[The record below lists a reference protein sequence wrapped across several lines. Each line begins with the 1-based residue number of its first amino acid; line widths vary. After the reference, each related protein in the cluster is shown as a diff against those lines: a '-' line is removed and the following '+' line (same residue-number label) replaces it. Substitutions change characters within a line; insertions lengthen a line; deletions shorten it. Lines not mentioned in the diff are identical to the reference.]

1 MRCPRV
7 LPLLA
12 CLLGLAVACGGG
24 GNGSSG
30 PDDVAD
36 PGVDLYGDVSADALG
51 DQATGDQAPEQTGQ
65 PSEPEDFTIVHGEQ
79 GRIQGESIGKFDL
92 WLLKPD
98 GSEPYNLT
106 GENLPQFGL
115 TCEFGC
121 IVDEKLTHIAVAT
134 GAPTAGQFNFR
145 FGPITSTNQVRL
157 DKGGTLNDVTDLHFA
172 ANYLFYSTRLACGT
186 GGTGC
191 QYKILRV
198 DIAGATPGQPVEL
211 GIFPPDDDPDLTAGS
226 STYQG
231 HFSVSPDA
239 STVVVLSPTIRSMRL
254 YVLKGGTIQQ
264 LGDLLCWYWEGDTCV
279 GAGSAYGDTDPLA
292 ISNDSRFAVF
302 FSKVQTDFKVT
313 LYDLQDP
320 SAAPRVNFLMSVPPG
335 SSINDLN
342 NACANRKADQF
353 LAIEGTPRFTPDDK
367 GVVLVGSAKCPTP
380 DNPRDW
386 TSIYR
391 IEVASIGTGNV
402 FGPPE
407 MTQLIQKPDA
417 NVIQNV
423 ILHDAAMSPQ
433 GRWIVFS
440 GTPMKQQNGQ
450 MIDPSASRATSD
462 REVYVLDPKTGEYAQ
477 LTNDLEYRTES
488 VFTISP
494 R

>member
-1 MRCPRV
+1 MRSLSFALSFV
-7 LPLLA
+7 LLA
-12 CLLGLAVACGGG
+12 GLAVACGGG
-24 GNGSSG
+24 SGSSTPG
-30 PDDVAD
+30 DDTAT
-36 PGVDLYGDVSADALG
+36 GTDLGGDAGDVLAG
-51 DQATGDQAPEQTGQ
+51 DQTGTDQAAEQATE
-65 PSEPEDFTIVHGEQ
+65 PTEPEDFTIVHGEQ
-79 GRIQGESIGKFDL
+79 GRIQGVSIGKFDL

-121 IVDEKLTHIAVAT
+121 IVDEKLTHLAVAT

-145 FGPITSTNQVRL
+145 FGPITSTNEVRL
-157 DKGGTLNDVTDLHFA
+157 DKGGTLSDVTDLKFA
-172 ANYLFYSTRLACGT
+172 SNYLFYSTRQPCAS

-198 DIAGATPGQPVEL
+198 DISGATPGQPVEL
-211 GIFPPDDDPDLTAGS
+211 GIFPPDDDPDFKEGR

-231 HFSVSPDA
+231 HFYVSPDG

-254 YVLKGGTIQQ
+254 YTLKGGTLQQ
-264 LGDLLCWYWEGDTCV
+264 LGDLLCWYWEGDNCV

-292 ISNDSRFAVF
+292 ISNDSRWAVF
-302 FSKVQTDFKVT
+302 FSKVQTDYKVS
-313 LYDLQDP
+313 LYDLQNP
-320 SAAPRVNFLMSVPPG
+320 TITPRVNYLMSVPPG

-342 NACANRKADQF
+342 NACANRTDDQF
-353 LAIEGTPRFTPDDK
+353 LAIEGTPRFTPDDT
-367 GVVLVGSAKCPTP
+367 GVVFVGSAKCATP

-391 IEVASIGTGNV
+391 IEVASIGAGNV
-402 FGPPE
+402 FEPPTI
-407 MTQLIQKPDA
+407 TQLIHKPDA

-433 GRWIVFS
+433 GRWVVFS
-440 GTPMKQQNGQ
+440 GTPMKQQDGQ
-450 MIDPSASRATSD
+450 ILDPGASRATSD

-488 VFTISP
+488 VFTIVP